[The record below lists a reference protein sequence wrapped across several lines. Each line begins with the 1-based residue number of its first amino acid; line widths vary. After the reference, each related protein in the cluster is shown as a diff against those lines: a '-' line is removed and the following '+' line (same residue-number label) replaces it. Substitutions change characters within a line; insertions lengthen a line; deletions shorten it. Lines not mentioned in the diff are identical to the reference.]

1 MLLDSR
7 YCGNVGSCHGGS
19 VTGPYQWLKKL
30 SAETGQ
36 GISYETSNPYMACSS
51 ESKEGICGAGDW
63 TCKPENV
70 ARTCSTFPPQGK
82 CSAIAEYPHVTISD
96 YGSVRGAD
104 DMAKEIFTNGPIA
117 CGIDAAPI
125 LNYTTGIVS
134 DRGSGTDHVVSVV
147 GWGKDTA
154 SGKQYW

>member
-1 MLLDSR
+1 MKSSVGKILVVLLI
-7 YCGNVGSCHGGS
+7 
-19 VTGPYQWLKKL
+19 TAP
-30 SAETGQ
+30 
-36 GISYETSNPYMACSS
+36 SYTSQEIPHHS
-51 ESKEGICGAGDW
+51 
-63 TCKPENV
+63 
-70 ARTCSTFPPQGK
+70 